1 MSLTPSDTAHV
12 LLALVVLATCAHGVG
27 HVFKRLRQPQVI
39 GEIVGGLLLGPTVLG
54 RISPEAQHWLL
65 PPDGPTAAVLG
76 AFYQIGLLLLVWLTG
91 SELRTSDAGSERRT
105 IGSVAV
111 SGLVLPFACGL
122 AVAQVLDPG
131 ELSGPTGS
139 PATLALVFGMAIAI
153 TSVPVISR
161 IMLDLDVLGTRFSRI
176 VLAVAVVEDVVL
188 YVILAIV
195 LGVAQAETSDPH
207 GLWSLIGTDSLPLAV
222 VYFTAVPL
230 VFLVVTT
237 RWGPRL
243 FAALSRCAFN
253 VLNLQ
258 SPLAFRIS
266 FVFLL
271 CAGCIGLGID
281 PIFGALVAGMSTA
294 GASAAGASA
303 AGTSATGAG
312 ASAAGTSATGA
323 GASAASAVP
332 AGEAAAAAGSSHQTL
347 RSVSLGFFVPVYFA
361 IVGVKLDLAR
371 HLDLVFFCWFLVFA
385 CVVKLVSVW
394 AGAAVAGESRGSA
407 FHLAV
412 AMNARGGPGIVL
424 ASTALQAQIINEDFF
439 TALVLLSMVTSQI
452 AGVFLGRAVR
462 AGRLPTKAGQPPPEP
477 AARHRPPRV
486 QQEQL

>member
-294 GASAAGASA
+294 GASAA
-303 AGTSATGAG
+303 
-312 ASAAGTSATGA
+312 
-323 GASAASAVP
+323 AASAVP

-462 AGRLPTKAGQPPPEP
+462 AGRLPTKAAQPPPES

>member
-54 RISPEAQHWLL
+54 RISPGAQHWLL

-91 SELRTSDAGSERRT
+91 SELRARDAGSERRT
-105 IGSVAV
+105 IGSVAG

-122 AVAQVLDPG
+122 AVAQTLDLG
-131 ELSGPTGS
+131 ELSGASGS

-195 LGVAQAETSDPH
+195 LGVAQAETAGSH
-207 GLWSLIGTDSLPLAV
+207 GLWSLIGTDSLPLAIA
-222 VYFTAVPL
+222 YFTLVPL
-230 VFLVVTT
+230 LFLAVTM

-243 FAALSRCAFN
+243 FTALSRWSFN

-294 GASAAGASA
+294 GASGAGAAGASPA
-303 AGTSATGAG
+303 AGPETSAEPQTPTEPE
-312 ASAAGTSATGA
+312 TSAG
-323 GASAASAVP
+323 G
-332 AGEAAAAAGSSHQTL
+332 SHQTL
-347 RSVSLGFFVPVYFA
+347 RAVSLGFFVPVYFA

-371 HLDLVFFCWFLVFA
+371 HLDLVFFGWFLVFA
-385 CVVKLVSVW
+385 CAVKLVSVW
-394 AGAAVAGESRGSA
+394 AGASLAGEPRGSS

-424 ASTALQAQIINEDFF
+424 ASTALQARIINEDFF

-452 AGVFLGRAVR
+452 AGVVLGRAVR
-462 AGRLPTKAGQPPPEP
+462 AGKLPTTATEPPPAP
-477 AARHRPPRV
+477 AAPHRPERL
-486 QQEQL
+486 QQERL

>member
-294 GASAAGASA
+294 GASATGASA
-303 AGTSATGAG
+303 AGASATGAG
-312 ASAAGTSATGA
+312 ASAA
-323 GASAASAVP
+323 AASAVP
-332 AGEAAAAAGSSHQTL
+332 PGEAAAAAGSSHQTL

-462 AGRLPTKAGQPPPEP
+462 AGRLPTKAAQPPPEP

>member
-294 GASAAGASA
+294 GASA
-303 AGTSATGAG
+303 TGAG
-312 ASAAGTSATGA
+312 ASAA
-323 GASAASAVP
+323 AASAVP

-462 AGRLPTKAGQPPPEP
+462 AGRLPTKAAQPPPES

>member
-294 GASAAGASA
+294 GASATGA
-303 AGTSATGAG
+303 SATGAG
-312 ASAAGTSATGA
+312 ASAA
-323 GASAASAVP
+323 AASAVP

-462 AGRLPTKAGQPPPEP
+462 AGRLPTKAAQPPPES

>member
-294 GASAAGASA
+294 GASATGASA
-303 AGTSATGAG
+303 AGASATGAG
-312 ASAAGTSATGA
+312 ASAA
-323 GASAASAVP
+323 AASAVP
-332 AGEAAAAAGSSHQTL
+332 AGEAATAAGSSHQTL

-439 TALVLLSMVTSQI
+439 TALVLLSMATSQI

-462 AGRLPTKAGQPPPEP
+462 AGRLPTKAAQPPPES

>member
-294 GASAAGASA
+294 GASATGASA
-303 AGTSATGAG
+303 AGASATGAG
-312 ASAAGTSATGA
+312 ASAA
-323 GASAASAVP
+323 AASAVP
-332 AGEAAAAAGSSHQTL
+332 AGEAATAAGSSHQTL

-462 AGRLPTKAGQPPPEP
+462 AGRLPTKAAQPPPES

>member
-294 GASAAGASA
+294 GASATGASAAGASATAAGASA
-303 AGTSATGAG
+303 A
-312 ASAAGTSATGA
+312 
-323 GASAASAVP
+323 AASAVP

-462 AGRLPTKAGQPPPEP
+462 AGRLPTKAAQPPPEP

>member
-294 GASAAGASA
+294 GASATGASA
-303 AGTSATGAG
+303 AGASATGAG
-312 ASAAGTSATGA
+312 ASAA
-323 GASAASAVP
+323 AASAVP

-462 AGRLPTKAGQPPPEP
+462 AGRLPTKAAQPPPES

>member
-294 GASAAGASA
+294 GASATGASAAGASATAAGASA
-303 AGTSATGAG
+303 A
-312 ASAAGTSATGA
+312 
-323 GASAASAVP
+323 AASAVP

-462 AGRLPTKAGQPPPEP
+462 AGRLPTKAAQPPPES

>member
-312 ASAAGTSATGA
+312 ASAA
-323 GASAASAVP
+323 SAVP